1 MDDYGENVRYYKK
14 RYMITFYKEI
24 NHGEDEQYFTSFD
37 NIVELCKYKK
47 LPITNENLLYLR
59 SNLCKVLKRL
69 PARTTMLDGT
79 WMRVYLDDMLRD
91 DELEENLEKE
101 RRDKCMATKRFVQIT
116 STMNIEVYASLEA
129 IKVVNVSNQAT
140 NSFNAKSG
148 WAKIRVLVTAGT
160 SWYPSEILNWP
171 AVKTLAG
178 KEIFTIGAQ
187 ADTIAKA
194 DVLEKAVAQEAAIK
208 KGKKDVENEKK
219 RMSRTRKEEAE
230 ELSTAKEEE

>member
-1 MDDYGENVRYYKK
+1 MNDECVKYYKK
-14 RYMITFYKEI
+14 KYMITFYREI
-24 NHGEDEQYFTSFD
+24 DDGADEEYFMSFD
-37 NIVELCKYKK
+37 NIIELCQFKK
-47 LPITNENLLYLR
+47 LPVTEKNLSLLKNDLYR
-59 SNLCKVLKRL
+59 ILKKC
-69 PARTTMLDGT
+69 PARTKMLDGT

-116 STMNIEVYASLEA
+116 SKMNIEVYASLEA

-148 WAKIRVLVTAGT
+148 WAKIRVLVTSGT

-171 AVKTLAG
+171 AVKTLVG

-187 ADTIAKA
+187 SDTITKA
-194 DVLEKAVAQEAAIK
+194 DVLEKAEAQEAAIS

-219 RMSRTRKEEAE
+219 RMAKTKKEIEEATSE
-230 ELSTAKEEE
+230 